1 MEDSVLSLDSVVNT
15 PILPESSPGEGR
27 PYVIV
32 IGNEKGGTG
41 KSTTAMHL
49 IVALAKIGFKL
60 GSIDLDARQS
70 SLSRY
75 IANRR
80 EYAEESGEALEMP
93 VHRGVLRSGREMR
106 SEAEAEDRTRL
117 RRAFADLA
125 NCDFVVVDTPGSDA
139 YLSRLAHEHADTL
152 ITPINDSF
160 LDIDVLARIDRRRRE
175 VLAPSRYSQMVW
187 EQNNRRVLS
196 GQPPIEWV
204 VMRNRLSHV
213 EARNKREIAAL
224 LIQLAQRI
232 GFRLAP
238 GFGERVVYRELFPKG
253 LTILDLPEAEESG
266 LPLNTSHVAGRA
278 EIRELLQT
286 IGLNEAA
293 SATIRKPIV

>member
-106 SEAEAEDRTRL
+106 SEAEAEDRARL

-196 GQPPIEWV
+196 GQPPIDWV

-253 LTILDLPEAEESG
+253 LTIHDLPEAEESG